1 MNDDAENVSG
11 NGELYA
17 TPFKQLAT
25 YFAKWTVALKEPLIV
40 PLVVSGLNVDVHR

>member
-1 MNDDAENVSG
+1 MLLPMDNDGEYVSG

-25 YFAKWTVALKEPLIV
+25 YLAK
-40 PLVVSGLNVDVHR
+40 